1 MKSYLET
8 ITEQAETA
16 NVSLFE
22 AFSRANIPRSTYYR
36 TIKKDTELRFYT
48 ALRISYAIEQVRQIQ
63 NAVKNTKELRANGGN
78 VERRSIKAK
87 VKSRKISL

>member
-8 ITEQAETA
+8 ITEQAKTA
-16 NVSLFE
+16 NVSLLK
-22 AFSRANIPRSTYYR
+22 AFTRANIPRSTYYR

-48 ALRISYAIEQVRQIQ
+48 ALRISHAIEQVRQIQ

>member
-8 ITEQAETA
+8 ITEQAEAA
-16 NVSLFE
+16 NVSLLK

-36 TIKKDTELRFYT
+36 TIKKDTELRVYT
-48 ALRISYAIEQVRQIQ
+48 ALRISHAIEQVRQIQ
-63 NAVKNTKELRANGGN
+63 DAVKNTKELRANGGN

-87 VKSRKISL
+87 VKSRTMSL

>member
-1 MKSYLET
+1 M
-8 ITEQAETA
+8 
-16 NVSLFE
+16 SLLK

-63 NAVKNTKELRANGGN
+63 DAVKDTEKLRANGGN
-78 VERRSIKAK
+78 VKRRSIKAK

>member
-16 NVSLFE
+16 NVSLLK

-63 NAVKNTKELRANGGN
+63 DAVENTKELRANGRN

>member
-16 NVSLFE
+16 NVSLLK

-63 NAVKNTKELRANGGN
+63 DAVENTKELRANGGN